1 MEAERGTDLETP
13 RAGQQAGTRAPE
25 LMARTALFHQLSALK
40 YKILSVGSSGF
51 LFP

>member
-1 MEAERGTDLETP
+1 MEAERGTDLGTP
-13 RAGQQAGTRAPE
+13 RAGPQTGTGAPE
-25 LMARTALFHQLSALK
+25 LTARTALFHQLSALK